1 MARSLSADAVLPLA
15 ISALAVLGT
24 LRWLYASW
32 RFGDALA
39 SKVATLE
46 AACRTRFMRNM
57 VQMRVI
63 SELSPRFRKKV
74 QQFLNKYKHG
84 LDMDEMTMCWTAV
97 HNQKI
102 VGVVFV
108 KQMLWT
114 LQDHLQNL
122 PQVSVEMQ
130 DGGGEADEYFA
141 SARRHQGQEH
151 DRSASQPG
159 PLFQPHQYAKWKFK
173 VMFYSTFLYC
183 QY

>member
-1 MARSLSADAVLPLA
+1 MLPLA

-24 LRWLYASW
+24 LRWLCASW

-39 SKVATLE
+39 SKVAKVE
-46 AACRTRFMRNM
+46 AAYRTRFMRNM

-130 DGGGEADEYFA
+130 DGGGEA
-141 SARRHQGQEH
+141 HGQTRGPYCRQDKDH
-151 DRSASQPG
+151 DGCPCQRGAV
-159 PLFQPHQYAKWKFK
+159 FEPHKNAQRQSKREF
-173 VMFYSTFLYC
+173 
-183 QY
+183 